1 MQINMQIITI
11 WDVLL
16 SNVQKGHF
24 WSQLVAG
31 CEEGRGLWVTHE
43 EVGAMDRNLACTG
56 RLFQSATVTQLF
68 SFQHI
73 LNSVLQRRQTEWEE
87 VRQFMMVS
95 GQSVE
100 WARKANTLFLIS
112 SPLVTPGPPPFRSRL
127 DRCTEGHHTWPVEPR
142 CEE

>member
-1 MQINMQIITI
+1 MQIITI

-43 EVGAMDRNLACTG
+43 EVGAMGRNLACTG
-56 RLFQSATVTQLF
+56 GLFQSATVTQLF

-73 LNSVLQRRQTEWEE
+73 LNSELQRSQTEWEE
-87 VRQFMMVS
+87 VRQFMMIGLRAECGV
-95 GQSVE
+95 GQEDKYTISDLITTCD
-100 WARKANTLFLIS
+100 ARAS
-112 SPLVTPGPPPFRSRL
+112 SFPFSPG
-127 DRCTEGHHTWPVEPR
+127 
-142 CEE
+142 